1 MIQDRATCSIYKQHN
16 DRKDSGIDP
25 KGLFGGLLWGVRG
38 PTFSR
43 VGFMDRLQAVLATKF
58 ADRLTFRLQQSHLA
72 GTCDRFS
79 APLNLEFAKD
89 FLDVPF
95 HRVPG
100 EEEALANLTVR
111 EPLGNEL

>member
-1 MIQDRATCSIYKQHN
+1 
-16 DRKDSGIDP
+16 
-25 KGLFGGLLWGVRG
+25 
-38 PTFSR
+38 
-43 VGFMDRLQAVLATKF
+43 MDRLQAVLATKF

-100 EEEALANLTVR
+100 EEEALANLMIR
-111 EPLGNEL
+111 ESLGNELQYFQLAFTQWLGKGRMRFICALVLLGLED